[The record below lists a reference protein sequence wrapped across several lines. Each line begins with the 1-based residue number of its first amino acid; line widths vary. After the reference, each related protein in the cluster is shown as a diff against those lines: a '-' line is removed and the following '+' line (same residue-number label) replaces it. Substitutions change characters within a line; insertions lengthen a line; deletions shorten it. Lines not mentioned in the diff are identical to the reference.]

1 VARAE
6 HQRTSALLVCLGL
19 LCGGCLLYTSPINE
33 RPTVSIVG
41 PATYQRG
48 SAVTFTVNPTDE
60 SKQTL
65 RYAWGVVAGT
75 CPTNGALPTGS
86 PFDESLAPSFTFTT
100 TNVGT
105 FCVFVTVT
113 DTLGAAGRA
122 TKELVVQNEPP
133 SVTLTQVAVVTT
145 ALRATS
151 DERPPLYSRLR
162 YKIEASDNDEVDR
175 GRLTVVTQLR
185 SPDGSTITPPVC
197 DSATKDVCF
206 TVDQPGAWTLV
217 ATVADTAPALATA
230 EKKIDVAP
238 DQAPCIAETSPPFGV
253 QGVVRDANDLDFSV
267 EEIKDDGDPLP
278 APLDRASTSSF
289 AWSWRLHGAPTFTRV
304 LVPTLPRFTFPPAF
318 FTSGQVVDVRVEVR
332 DRRASQT
339 ELLTCNDAEQPQCVV
354 RERCSQWV
362 TWTVVVL

>member
-1 VARAE
+1 VARAA
-6 HQRTSALLVCLGL
+6 HRRTSALLGCLSL
-19 LCGGCLLYTSPINE
+19 LCGGCILYTSPINE

-41 PATYQRG
+41 PATYQR
-48 SAVTFTVNPTDE
+48 SKAVTFTVDSTDE

-65 RYAWGVVAGT
+65 RHAWGVVAGT
-75 CPTNGALPTGS
+75 CPTNGALPTNT

-100 TNVGT
+100 SNVGT

-162 YKIEASDNDEVDR
+162 YKIEASDTDEVDSD
-175 GRLTVVTQLR
+175 RLTIVAQLR
-185 SPDGSTITPPVC
+185 APDGSTITPAVC
-197 DSATKDVCF
+197 DSSTKDVCF
-206 TVDQPGAWTLV
+206 TADQPGVWTLA

-230 EKKIDVAP
+230 EKRFDVAP
-238 DQAPCIAETSPPFGV
+238 DQAPCITETSPPFGV
-253 QGVVRDANDLDFSV
+253 QGVVREADDIDFAV

-289 AWSWRLHGAPTFTRV
+289 GWSWRLHGAPTFTRV
-304 LVPTLPRFTFPPAF
+304 LVPTLPRFTFPPGF

-339 ELLTCNDAEQPQCVV
+339 ELLTCSDPEQPQCVV

>member
-1 VARAE
+1 MARADQ
-6 HQRTSALLVCLGL
+6 QRASALLVCLSL
-19 LCGGCLLYTSPINE
+19 LCGGCILYTSPINE

-48 SAVTFTVNPTDE
+48 RSVTFTVDPTDE
-60 SKQTL
+60 SKPTL
-65 RYAWGVVAGT
+65 RYAWGVVAAP
-75 CPTNGALPTGS
+75 CPTNGTLPSST

-100 TNVGT
+100 SNVGT

-122 TKELVVQNEPP
+122 TKELTVLNEPP

-145 ALRATS
+145 ALRAAS
-151 DERPPLYSRLR
+151 DERLPLYSRLR
-162 YKIEASDNDEVDR
+162 YKIEASDTDEVDR
-175 GRLTVVTQLR
+175 SRLTVVAQLR
-185 SPDGSTITPPVC
+185 TPDGSTITPPVC
-197 DSATKDVCF
+197 DSSTKDVCF
-206 TVDQPGAWTLV
+206 TVDKPGAWTLA
-217 ATVADTAPALATA
+217 ATVADTAPALVTA

-238 DQAPCIAETSPPFGV
+238 DQAPCITETSPPFGV
-253 QGVVRDANDLDFSV
+253 QGVVRDANDIDFAV

-278 APLDRASTSSF
+278 APLDRGSTSAF
-289 AWSWRLHGAPTFTRV
+289 AWSWRLHGASTFTRV
-304 LVPTLPRFTFPPAF
+304 LVPDLPRFAFPPGF
-318 FTSGQVVDVRVEVR
+318 FASGQVVDVRVEVR
-332 DRRASQT
+332 DRRVSQT